1 MKIRQCSKSGFT
13 LVEIMI
19 VVAIIG
25 MLATMAMPAFKK
37 AREKSAKTTC
47 ISNLHNIDGAI
58 QQWATDMRKDEGA
71 PVTFQDIASY
81 LQNDVSC
88 PSGGSTFEDSYT
100 ITTVDAPPTC
110 QRKPET
116 HKLPNRLK

>member
-1 MKIRQCSKSGFT
+1 
-13 LVEIMI
+13 MI

-100 ITTVDAPPTC
+100 ITTVDAAPTC